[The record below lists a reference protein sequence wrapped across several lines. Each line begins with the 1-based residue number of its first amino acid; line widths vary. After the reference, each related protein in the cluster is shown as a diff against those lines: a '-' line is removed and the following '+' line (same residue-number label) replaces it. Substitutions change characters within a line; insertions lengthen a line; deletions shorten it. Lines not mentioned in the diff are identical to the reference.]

1 MDHSQLISELPQ
13 LEAMA
18 PVERIALA
26 KERRQQQLIRF
37 LDYDRSNP
45 ITRPKK
51 QKLEFSPGVALL
63 EATSRGDLHEV
74 ERLLKAGSDPNSH
87 NEDGLTPLHQAS
99 YKNFKNCAID
109 DNENLVRI
117 LLKYNADVNAKDTE
131 LWTPLHA
138 AACCGYIEIV
148 KLLIANG
155 ADLLAVNSEGNMPYD
170 LCDVEQTLDVIESEM
185 AHRSITQEL
194 IEEKRGE
201 PERQM
206 LSEMKLLR
214 QRGEPLDSR
223 QPNGSTFL
231 HAAAANGYYDV
242 VAFLLRVGVQ
252 PDLKDN
258 EGWTSLHAAAH
269 WNQTDIIELL
279 CDYGASVELKTF
291 ASETAFDLAEDVGTR
306 AVIQTMQQQDHAKKK
321 KNPFGLR
328 DSRRQSKRKKK
339 YESLQPMPSVTG
351 ENPFSA
357 RGAIRR
363 QSLRDRSGLTPARLD
378 AQFEQHNLVR
388 TWSGEDVS
396 NNPDDVSHHQGG
408 RDNSKSSP
416 NKRSLKSGAQKTKPM
431 SPDEWV
437 KKLDAEN
444 EDDDD
449 MEGQLNRS
457 ARGRSG
463 SRKKQKKRI
472 PGGEHE
478 LSDMRGQQP
487 VTTGKGPNFGSTQHQ
502 EKKVCCCTI
511 L

>member
-1 MDHSQLISELPQ
+1 MEHNQLVAELPQ
-13 LEAMA
+13 LENMA
-18 PVERIALA
+18 APERIALA

-37 LDYDRSNP
+37 HDYDRSHP
-45 ITRPKK
+45 APRSRK
-51 QKLEFSPGVALL
+51 QKLEFSPGIALL
-63 EATSRGDLHEV
+63 EATSRGDIQEV

-87 NEDGLTPLHQAS
+87 NEDGLTPLHQ
-99 YKNFKNCAID
+99 CAID
-109 DNENLVRI
+109 DNEKLVR
-117 LLKYNADVNAKDTE
+117 LLLQYNADVNAKDTE

-148 KLLIANG
+148 RLLIANG

-170 LCDVEQTLDVIESEM
+170 LCDVETTLDVIESEM
-185 AHRSITQEL
+185 AQRGITQEL

-206 LSEMKLLR
+206 LADMKILR
-214 QRGEPLDSR
+214 QKGEELDIR
-223 QPNGSTFL
+223 QPNGSTYL

-242 VAFLLRVGVQ
+242 VAFLLRIGVS

-258 EGWTSLHAAAH
+258 EGWTPLHAAAH
-269 WNQTDIIELL
+269 WNQPDIIELL
-279 CDYGASVELKTF
+279 CEYSAGIGLTTF
-291 ASETAFDLAEDVGTR
+291 TGETAFELAEDMSTK
-306 AVIQTMQQQDHAKKK
+306 AVIQAMQQQDRSKKK
-321 KNPFGLR
+321 IAFGLR

-339 YESLQPMPSVTG
+339 YEAIQPLQNAVNV

-363 QSLRDRSGLTPARLD
+363 QSLRDRNGVTPARLE
-378 AQFEQHNLVR
+378 ASLEQNNLIR

-396 NNPDDVSHHQGG
+396 NTPDDVSHYQGG

-416 NKRSLKSGAQKTKPM
+416 NKRALKSGSQKTKPM

-437 KKLDAEN
+437 KKLEAET
-444 EDDDD
+444 EDDDLE
-449 MEGQLNRS
+449 EGNLNRGG
-457 ARGRSG
+457 RGRSG
-463 SRKKQKKRI
+463 SRKKKKRP

-478 LSDMRGQQP
+478 LSDMRG
-487 VTTGKGPNFGSTQHQ
+487 VGGINGGVTGKGPNFATTQQHQ

>member
-13 LEAMA
+13 LEQMA

-37 LDYDRSNP
+37 LDYDRSHP
-45 ITRPKK
+45 ISRTKR
-51 QKLEFSPGVALL
+51 QKLEFSPGIALL
-63 EATSRGDLHEV
+63 EATSRGDVQEV

-87 NEDGLTPLHQAS
+87 NEDGLTPLHQ
-99 YKNFKNCAID
+99 CAID
-109 DNENLVRI
+109 DNEALVRI

-148 KLLIANG
+148 KLLIHNG

-185 AHRSITQEL
+185 AHRNITQEL

-206 LSEMKLLR
+206 LSDMKIIK
-214 QRGEPLDSR
+214 QRDRGMAELEVR
-223 QPNGSTFL
+223 QPNGSTYL

-242 VAFLLRVGVQ
+242 VAFLLRVGVST
-252 PDLKDN
+252 DLKDN
-258 EGWTSLHAAAH
+258 EGWTPLMAAAH

-279 CDYGASVELKTF
+279 CEYGASVDLKTF
-291 ASETAFDLAEDVGTR
+291 SGETAYDLAEDVGTR
-306 AVIQTMQQQDHAKKK
+306 AVIQTMKQDQAKKK
-321 KNPFGLR
+321 KTPPFGIR
-328 DSRRQSKRKKK
+328 DSRRQSKRKKRF
-339 YESLQPMPSVTG
+339 ESLQPLPSVTG

-363 QSLRDRSGLTPARLD
+363 QSLRDRSGLTPARIESQL
-378 AQFEQHNLVR
+378 EQHNLVR

-416 NKRSLKSGAQKTKPM
+416 NKRSLKSGQKTKPM
-431 SPDEWV
+431 S
-437 KKLDAEN
+437 
-444 EDDDD
+444 
-449 MEGQLNRS
+449 
-457 ARGRSG
+457 
-463 SRKKQKKRI
+463 RKFCLAQI
-472 PGGEHE
+472 E
-478 LSDMRGQQP
+478 
-487 VTTGKGPNFGSTQHQ
+487 
-502 EKKVCCCTI
+502 
-511 L
+511 

>member
-1 MDHSQLISELPQ
+1 MIF
-13 LEAMA
+13 
-18 PVERIALA
+18 R
-26 KERRQQQLIRF
+26 
-37 LDYDRSNP
+37 
-45 ITRPKK
+45 
-51 QKLEFSPGVALL
+51 
-63 EATSRGDLHEV
+63 
-74 ERLLKAGSDPNSH
+74 
-87 NEDGLTPLHQAS
+87 
-99 YKNFKNCAID
+99 CAID

-185 AHRSITQEL
+185 AHRNITQEL

-206 LSEMKLLR
+206 LSDMKMLR

-279 CDYGASVELKTF
+279 CDYGAMVELKTF
-291 ASETAFDLAEDVGTR
+291 AGETAFDLAEDVGTR

-321 KNPFGLR
+321 KNAFGLR

-357 RGAIRR
+357 
-363 QSLRDRSGLTPARLD
+363 
-378 AQFEQHNLVR
+378 
-388 TWSGEDVS
+388 
-396 NNPDDVSHHQGG
+396 
-408 RDNSKSSP
+408 
-416 NKRSLKSGAQKTKPM
+416 
-431 SPDEWV
+431 
-437 KKLDAEN
+437 
-444 EDDDD
+444 
-449 MEGQLNRS
+449 
-457 ARGRSG
+457 
-463 SRKKQKKRI
+463 
-472 PGGEHE
+472 
-478 LSDMRGQQP
+478 
-487 VTTGKGPNFGSTQHQ
+487 
-502 EKKVCCCTI
+502 
-511 L
+511 